1 MVSLVEP
8 KITGFFCLFGCLA
21 SIAVIEAIEQTTDAK
36 KLQALEEKRFQLHG
50 IWMDL
55 LKEQGIAYRDR
66 EHATKIAIKVA
77 RGEL

>member
-1 MVSLVEP
+1 MRKTLFESAKEYVS
-8 KITGFFCLFGCLA
+8 
-21 SIAVIEAIEQTTDAK
+21 VIEAIEQTIDAK
-36 KLQALEEKRFQLHG
+36 KLQMLEEKRVQLHG
-50 IWMDL
+50 AWMDL